1 MVVKKL
7 EIDDLTN
14 FIRSDDDTDDDED
27 YDDEQRKEDVS
38 LWSETSHWKNNRK
51 FPEQSSSLFH
61 RLEAAAEN
69 VSEDCPGPGETLRG
83 RINLLS
89 NEAAKHKIAVRPRRN
104 HPRSH
109 NKSNQPRHLV
119 TSSSEMQ
126 ENKILQASNISIG
139 KRPARKTEEPKAKTE
154 NVKNLGFFSR
164 LLKGKTRSSKEPLE
178 KCDAMRDSTLSDLAS
193 VNVRSLKLDSGSGAA
208 LRVMLTLIMKYC
220 LFRLLSVPVW

>member
-38 LWSETSHWKNNRK
+38 LWTETSHWKNNRK
-51 FPEQSSSLFH
+51 FPDQSSSLFN
-61 RLEAAAEN
+61 RLEAAAQN

-83 RINLLS
+83 KINLLS
-89 NEAAKHKIAVRPRRN
+89 NEGAKHKIAVRPRRN

-109 NKSNQPRHLV
+109 NKPNQPRHLV
-119 TSSSEMQ
+119 TSSPDQ
-126 ENKILQASNISIG
+126 ENKIRQSPNNSIG
-139 KRPARKTEEPKAKTE
+139 KRPARKTEDPRAKSE

-193 VNVRSLKLDSGSGAA
+193 VNVRSLKLDSGTGAVQ
-208 LRVMLTLIMKYC
+208 RVMLTLIMKYC
-220 LFRLLSVPVW
+220 LFRLLSVPVC